1 MHIEIRSPRDNFL
14 HAGFLSPPVSDRA
27 SLIERSSPT
36 NLTLTTP
43 QDTVLICALAPRAS
57 YTGLILARSSV
68 RLSSRQPDTSSPTP
82 CGHTEGTT
90 HQLTHPPQTRNWP
103 SHPPLTVP
111 HLAPTSDSRTSSPS
125 YPSDSGEALAGHVP
139 IGHVSDMSTSCARA
153 TSDAK
158 SGRCTGV
165 SHRHVSMAECCGG
178 CGGDESSHSK
188 YSHSKCGHSRC
199 RHSRC
204 SHSKFSSSKCSS
216 SKYGLS
222 TCGSGG
228 ETSSISAISAAE
240 AKPSTTPRTHAPK
253 HLLG

>member
-1 MHIEIRSPRDNFL
+1 MTLASAAFGFGQPLRPNLMFLVGVLALGRVLWWIRTLHIEIRRPRDNFL

-139 IGHVSDMSTSCARA
+139 VGA
-153 TSDAK
+153 
-158 SGRCTGV
+158 
-165 SHRHVSMAECCGG
+165 HRLKLRKALVAPPLEDCGLDRRPG
-178 CGGDESSHSK
+178 WI
-188 YSHSKCGHSRC
+188 
-199 RHSRC
+199 
-204 SHSKFSSSKCSS
+204 
-216 SKYGLS
+216 L
-222 TCGSGG
+222 
-228 ETSSISAISAAE
+228 
-240 AKPSTTPRTHAPK
+240 
-253 HLLG
+253 

>member
-1 MHIEIRSPRDNFL
+1 MFL
-14 HAGFLSPPVSDRA
+14 PNCGTWHVA
-27 SLIERSSPT
+27 SALRFIYVLHSLYQAYGLIERSSPT

-68 RLSSRQPDTSSPTP
+68 RLSSRPPDTSSPTP

-139 IGHVSDMSTSCARA
+139 VGA
-153 TSDAK
+153 
-158 SGRCTGV
+158 
-165 SHRHVSMAECCGG
+165 HRLKLRKALVAPPLEDCGLDRRPE
-178 CGGDESSHSK
+178 GGS
-188 YSHSKCGHSRC
+188 YS
-199 RHSRC
+199 
-204 SHSKFSSSKCSS
+204 
-216 SKYGLS
+216 
-222 TCGSGG
+222 
-228 ETSSISAISAAE
+228 
-240 AKPSTTPRTHAPK
+240 
-253 HLLG
+253 